1 MSSYN
6 FTDIKNLQSTFN
18 QLSSYGIDIPCS
30 SQINS
35 YMNCIFEVGTLIDS
49 GATETQKTLA
59 IQNLIEITGDA
70 LFKLLKKVL
79 KNDERVT
86 ATKDV
91 KNTAKKAEKLN
102 TKSQELGVKMEG
114 NFNETAKSVDKQTRI
129 IKDAGAL
136 LIAVE
141 DEIKAEQEKI
151 QEVIEKIEEEKKKL
165 EDPKLDKDEQLEIL
179 GTINTLTG
187 ELTAITE
194 AIFSKQDTLL
204 NLKSAVDDATN
215 DIANATAQMQ
225 ANIENGKTEMAQ
237 IAQEGAD
244 ATSDLAKDAKNGGE
258 NKKNEVIL
266 NQAANATATN
276 GITAVASVE
285 LKQAAL
291 QEGGAATTRL
301 TSITDNSKKIETGL
315 RNLGDDGKI
324 LNHYTNT
331 IGSAIKGF
339 TDQVGSWNTAL
350 PPVIEGIGSAINIE
364 AENGMLKEFVASDI
378 ETLNSN
384 QEDNESQDIKSEEQI
399 SEKQNNNEDTNN
411 ENDAPEKSKLVNG
424 LVTPTFQF
432 SKKSFGI

>member
-1 MSSYN
+1 
-6 FTDIKNLQSTFN
+6 
-18 QLSSYGIDIPCS
+18 
-30 SQINS
+30 
-35 YMNCIFEVGTLIDS
+35 
-49 GATETQKTLA
+49 
-59 IQNLIEITGDA
+59 
-70 LFKLLKKVL
+70 
-79 KNDERVT
+79 
-86 ATKDV
+86 
-91 KNTAKKAEKLN
+91 
-102 TKSQELGVKMEG
+102 MEG

-129 IKDAGAL
+129 IKDASAL
-136 LIAVE
+136 LTAVE
-141 DEIKAEQEKI
+141 NEIKAEQEKI

-179 GTINTLTG
+179 GNINTLTG

-244 ATSDLAKDAKNGGE
+244 AIGDLAKDAKNGGE

-276 GITAVASVE
+276 SITAVASAE

-301 TSITDNSKKIETGL
+301 NSITDNSKKIKTGL
-315 RNLGDDGKI
+315 ENLGDDGKI

-331 IGSAIKGF
+331 IGSAIEGF
-339 TDQVGSWNTAL
+339 TTQVGSWNTAL